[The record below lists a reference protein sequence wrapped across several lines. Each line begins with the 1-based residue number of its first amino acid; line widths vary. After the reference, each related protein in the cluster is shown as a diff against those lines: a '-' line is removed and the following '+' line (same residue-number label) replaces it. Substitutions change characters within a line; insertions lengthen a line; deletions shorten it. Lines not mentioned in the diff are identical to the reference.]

1 MAKKVD
7 EYWDGDTYVEVY
19 QDKDGYIIKESIDDD
34 DDIPDGCAACGGDY
48 PNCKD
53 GCPLFD

>member
-19 QDKDGYIIKESIDDD
+19 KDKDGYIIEESIDD